1 MNDDRRIA
9 ANSDTVSI
17 IFFIVKAFISVTI
30 INSEFDIKDII
41 SILFF
46 IFPVD
51 INGVSNEEIT
61 KINEVVDK
69 VIKETA
75 TEKIL

>member
-9 ANSDTVSI
+9 ANSNTVSI
-17 IFFIVKAFISVTI
+17 IFFIVKAFINVTI

-61 KINEVVDK
+61 K
-69 VIKETA
+69 TA
-75 TEKIL
+75 TENIL

>member
-9 ANSDTVSI
+9 ASSDTVSI
-17 IFFIVKAFISVTI
+17 IFFIEKAFISVII

-51 INGVSNEEIT
+51 INGVINEEIT
-61 KINEVVDK
+61 K
-69 VIKETA
+69 TA
-75 TEKIL
+75 TENIL

>member
-9 ANSDTVSI
+9 ASSDTVSI
-17 IFFIVKAFISVTI
+17 IFFIEKAFISVII

-51 INGVSNEEIT
+51 INGVINEEIN
-61 KINEVVDK
+61 K
-69 VIKETA
+69 TA
-75 TEKIL
+75 TENTL

>member
-9 ANSDTVSI
+9 ASSDTVSI
-17 IFFIVKAFISVTI
+17 IFFIEKAFISVII
-30 INSEFDIKDII
+30 INNEFDIKDII

-51 INGVSNEEIT
+51 INGVINEEIT
-61 KINEVVDK
+61 K
-69 VIKETA
+69 TA
-75 TEKIL
+75 TENIL

>member
-9 ANSDTVSI
+9 VSSDTVSI
-17 IFFIVKAFISVTI
+17 IFFIEKAFISVII
-30 INSEFDIKDII
+30 INNEFDIKDII

-51 INGVSNEEIT
+51 INGVINEEIT
-61 KINEVVDK
+61 K
-69 VIKETA
+69 TA
-75 TEKIL
+75 TENIL

>member
-17 IFFIVKAFISVTI
+17 IFFVVKAFISVTT

-46 IFPVD
+46 IFPID

-61 KINEVVDK
+61 KI
-69 VIKETA
+69 T
-75 TEKIL
+75 TENIL

>member
-1 MNDDRRIA
+1 MISEAINDDRRIA

-17 IFFIVKAFISVTI
+17 IFFIVKAFKSVTI
-30 INSEFDIKDII
+30 ISSEFDIKDII

-51 INGVSNEEIT
+51 INGVINEEMT
-61 KINEVVDK
+61 K
-69 VIKETA
+69 TA
-75 TEKIL
+75 TENIL

>member
-17 IFFIVKAFISVTI
+17 IFFIEKAFISVII

-51 INGVSNEEIT
+51 INGVFNEEIN
-61 KINEVVDK
+61 K
-69 VIKETA
+69 
-75 TEKIL
+75 TEMENIL